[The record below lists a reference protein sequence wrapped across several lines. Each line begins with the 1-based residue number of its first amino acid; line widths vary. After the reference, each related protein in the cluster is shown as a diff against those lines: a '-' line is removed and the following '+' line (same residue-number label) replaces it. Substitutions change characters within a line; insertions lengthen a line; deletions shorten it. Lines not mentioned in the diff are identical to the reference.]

1 MTKNL
6 PANAGDS
13 DSILDPEGSYRPV
26 CVATPEPVLRSLGT
40 ATTEPKCL
48 SYGSL
53 GARGPVL
60 HKRRHQKPA
69 HRKEEQ
75 PPLTATREKP
85 VEQ

>member
-1 MTKNL
+1 MIQK
-6 PANAGDS
+6 
-13 DSILDPEGSYRPV
+13 DPTGL

-53 GARGPVL
+53 GAQGPVL